1 MSKVVNG
8 KEIKNFPW
16 EECPQGFDGP
26 IWRYS
31 KNPII
36 DRHPVEN
43 VSRVFNSAPV
53 PFGDGYIG
61 VFRGDNVDDIPH
73 LYVGHSKDGIHFE
86 IGKEPIKFVNE
97 KGEPFYKKKIE
108 RHK

>member
-1 MSKVVNG
+1 MNKNMRKVVNG

-36 DRHPVEN
+36 VYSREIILSN
-43 VSRVFNSAPV
+43 RVFLV
-53 PFGDGYIG
+53 LLVI
-61 VFRGDNVDDIPH
+61 
-73 LYVGHSKDGIHFE
+73 
-86 IGKEPIKFVNE
+86 FV
-97 KGEPFYKKKIE
+97 
-108 RHK
+108 